1 MRPQPRPTATV
12 AITSVSPTR
21 ALGFYVAVVFLG
33 GGLLA
38 PWLYWLVQ
46 SLASTFPELADKPFH
61 RYVNR
66 SMLVLALA
74 GMWPL
79 LRAFGARSPR
89 ELGWVSPRGQGG
101 RLAAGFALGFGSL
114 AVIAITSFL
123 AGARLP
129 AADLTANRL
138 VSKLLA
144 GALTAI
150 SVSLIEETLF
160 RGAIF
165 GAFRKVTHW
174 VNALLISSAIYAI
187 LHFMESARQVGEVQ
201 WYSGLALLPRMLRGF
216 ADFERVFPGFF
227 NLTLAGALLALAYHR
242 TGTLYFSIGLHAGW
256 IFWLRVY
263 GALTEATGAEGAWFW
278 GTGRMTDGWLA
289 LPVLGLALWFLARRW
304 RAPRRA
310 NPSSEATAI
319 D

>member
-1 MRPQPRPTATV
+1 MG
-12 AITSVSPTR
+12 
-21 ALGFYVAVVFLG
+21 LYVAVVFLG

-46 SLASTFPELADKPFH
+46 AFGDSLAGLADKPFH

-66 SMLVLALA
+66 AMLVLALA

-89 ELGWVSPRGQGG
+89 EFGLVHPAGQWRRLLGGFSLG
-101 RLAAGFALGFGSL
+101 LATL
-114 AVIAITSFL
+114 AVV
-123 AGARLP
+123 AGVSILFGVRQL
-129 AADLTANRL
+129 AADLTAGEVTR
-138 VSKLLA
+138 KLLA
-144 GALTAI
+144 GALTAV
-150 SVSLIEETLF
+150 SVSFIEETLF

-165 GAFRKVTHW
+165 GAFRRVTRW

-187 LHFMESARQVGEVQ
+187 LHFMESARQVGDVH
-201 WYSGLALLPRMLRGF
+201 WHSGLALLPRMLRGF
-216 ADFERVFPGFF
+216 ADVERVVPGFF
-227 NLTLAGALLALAYHR
+227 NLTLAGALLAFAYQR

-263 GALTEATGAEGAWFW
+263 GALTNTASETGRWFW
-278 GTGRMTDGWLA
+278 GTDRMTDGWLA
-289 LPVLGLALWFLARRW
+289 LPVLLLALWLLHGGG
-304 RAPRRA
+304 P
-310 NPSSEATAI
+310 PSPERTTGKRHDTI

>member
-1 MRPQPRPTATV
+1 MRPA
-12 AITSVSPTR
+12 R
-21 ALGFYVAVVFLG
+21 ALGLYVAVVFLG

-46 SLASTFPELADKPFH
+46 ASGDSLAGLADKPFH

-66 SMLVLALA
+66 AMLVLALA

-89 ELGWVSPRGQGG
+89 EFGLVHPAGQWRRLLGGFSLG
-101 RLAAGFALGFGSL
+101 LASL
-114 AVIAITSFL
+114 AVVAGVSVLSGVRQL
-123 AGARLP
+123 APEVAPGEVTR
-129 AADLTANRL
+129 
-138 VSKLLA
+138 KLLA
-144 GALTAI
+144 GALTAV

-165 GAFRKVTHW
+165 GAFRQVTHW
-174 VNALLISSAIYAI
+174 INALLISSAIYAI
-187 LHFMESARQVGEVQ
+187 LHFLESAKQVGEVH

-216 ADFERVFPGFF
+216 ADVERIVPGFF
-227 NLTLAGALLALAYHR
+227 NLTLAGALLAFAYQR

-263 GALTEATGAEGAWFW
+263 GALTDTASPPGAWFW
-278 GTGRMTDGWLA
+278 GTDRMTDGWLA
-289 LPVLGLALWFLARRW
+289 LPVLASALWILHRRW
-304 RAPRRA
+304 RPPANTARRRKHD
-310 NPSSEATAI
+310 TI

>member
-1 MRPQPRPTATV
+1 MKPA
-12 AITSVSPTR
+12 R
-21 ALGFYVAVVFLG
+21 ALGIYVAVVFLG

-38 PWLYWLVQ
+38 PWLYALVQ
-46 SLASTFPELADKPFH
+46 SLSETFPTLADKPFH

-79 LRAFGARSPR
+79 LRSFGARSPR
-89 ELGWVSPRGQGG
+89 ELGWVSPLGQGRRFLG
-101 RLAAGFALGFGSL
+101 GFALGFGSL
-114 AVIAITSFL
+114 AVIAVGTFL
-123 AGARLP
+123 LGARHL
-129 AADLTANRL
+129 AEDVTAGRL

-144 GALTAI
+144 GALTALTV
-150 SVSLIEETLF
+150 SVIEETLF

-174 VNALLISSAIYAI
+174 MNALLISSAIYAI
-187 LHFMESARQVGEVQ
+187 LHFMESARQVGEVH

-216 ADFERVFPGFF
+216 GDLERVVPGFF

-242 TGTLYFSIGLHAGW
+242 TGTLYFSMGLHAGW

-263 GALTEATGAEGAWFW
+263 GALSDSRADAASWFW
-278 GTGRMTDGWLA
+278 GTDRLTDGWLA
-289 LPVLGLALWFLARRW
+289 LPVLAGAWWILQRRW
-304 RAPRRA
+304 RGSGKPRDSDNHRTTD
-310 NPSSEATAI
+310 PPL
-319 D
+319 

>member
-1 MRPQPRPTATV
+1 VRPA
-12 AITSVSPTR
+12 R
-21 ALGFYVAVVFLG
+21 ALSLYIGVVFLG

-46 SLASTFPELADKPFH
+46 SVGDSVAGLAEKPFH

-66 SMLVLALA
+66 SMLILALA

-89 ELGWVSPRGQGG
+89 EFGLVRPTGQWS
-101 RLAAGFALGFGSL
+101 RLVAGFALGFASL
-114 AVIAITSFL
+114 ALIAVASVLCDVRQL
-123 AGARLP
+123 AAG
-129 AADLTANRL
+129 LTAGE
-138 VSKLLA
+138 VSRRLLA
-144 GALTAI
+144 GALTAA

-165 GAFRKVTHW
+165 GAFRQVTHW

-187 LHFMESARQVGEVQ
+187 LHFMESAKQIGEVH

-216 ADFERVFPGFF
+216 ADVDRVVPGFF
-227 NLTLAGALLALAYHR
+227 NLTLAGALLAFAYQR
-242 TGTLYFSIGLHAGW
+242 TGSLYFSIGLHAGW

-263 GALTEATGAEGAWFW
+263 GALTDTAGASGRWFW
-278 GTGRMTDGWLA
+278 GTDRLTDGWLA
-289 LPVLGLALWFLARRW
+289 LPVLAFALWLLHRTWPPPA
-304 RAPRRA
+304 
-310 NPSSEATAI
+310 EGATRETHGTKG
-319 D
+319 